1 MFPPVYHHHDFVAT
15 HALEH
20 MMSGFIYIPCIRYIY
35 TYIYIYI
42 HIYTVIYVYIIY
54 VYIYAYIHILTYV
67 LYVI

>member
-1 MFPPVYHHHDFVAT
+1 MFPPGYHHHDFVAT

-20 MMSGFIYIPCIRYIY
+20 MMYTVYTVYIY
-35 TYIYIYI
+35 TYIYI

-54 VYIYAYIHILTYV
+54 VYIYVYIHILTYV

>member
-1 MFPPVYHHHDFVAT
+1 MFPPGYHHHDFVAT

-35 TYIYIYI
+35 IHIYI

-54 VYIYAYIHILTYV
+54 VYIYVYIHILTYV